1 MPGPSNIA
9 VALRVRPGFLF
20 AFGLALACIGLVAY
34 PLGTAY
40 WYTNLGSPDA
50 DWVNDLHI
58 RKEAALA
65 AADSPRVLFVGGS
78 GCLFTID
85 AELISER
92 LGKPAVNLC
101 SHAGV
106 ALEYFLAYARRHAR
120 PGDSVVIVAEHRVL
134 FRKEPEISE
143 IKWKYFTTWDRGHY
157 WEHGLLGALRTLYRI
172 PLRDLAAVKHER
184 TEVNKGN
191 ITYPAYRM
199 SPAGDMRL
207 RMSITPT
214 RLTNL
219 PDLFVLPSPAADRL
233 VREFT
238 AWARGRGVSVY
249 AVPEATSLAPAD
261 YPLTNDLFALKKTWW
276 GDRGV
281 TLLVPHEDGRLPPDL
296 FQDTAQHGGAGL
308 QYVWS
313 NHVADALLDIEVKA
327 RDILLLPS
335 HPVEGEPF
343 LRTPPKGAR
352 AMVYSTSEERNW
364 GVINADGIARAM
376 AGGARVYVGAPSLRV
391 PGYEVTTLSSKRETE
406 ADVVKRHAGDV
417 ILRCPPAAAP
427 TELSTVLRTAVVE
440 TYRVRIESANGLCS
454 ILIDDRDLAAP
465 WPHLQFRTLDAAR
478 GILTGVYQFDADG
491 TVLTEWLG
499 ELHRQ

>member
-1 MPGPSNIA
+1 MAA
-9 VALRVRPGFLF
+9 VLRARPGFL
-20 AFGLALACIGLVAY
+20 AVFGLTLLVAGLVAY
-34 PLGTAY
+34 PVGVAR
-40 WYTNLGSPDA
+40 WYTNIGNPEA

-58 RKEAALA
+58 RKEVALA
-65 AADSPRVLFVGGS
+65 TAPSPRVLLVGGS
-78 GCLFTID
+78 GCLFTLD
-85 AELISER
+85 AELIGQR
-92 LGKPAVNLC
+92 IGKPAVNLC

-120 PGDSVVIVAEHRVL
+120 PGDSVVIAAEHRVL

-157 WEHGLLGALRTLYRI
+157 WEHGLIGGLRTLYRI

-184 TEVNKGN
+184 TEADKGN

-199 SPAGDMRL
+199 SPFGDMRL
-207 RMSITPT
+207 RMPMTPA

-219 PDLFVLPSPAADRL
+219 ADLFVLPSPAADQL
-233 VREFT
+233 VRDFSS
-238 AWARGRGVSVY
+238 WARGRGVRVY
-249 AVPEATSLAPAD
+249 AVPEATSLAPED
-261 YPLTNDLFALKKTWW
+261 YPLTNELFALKKNWW

-313 NHVADALLDIEVKA
+313 NHVADALIGASIEA

-352 AMVYSTSEERNW
+352 AMVYSTKEQRAW
-364 GVINADGIARAM
+364 GVINDAGIARAI
-376 AGGARVYVGAPSLRV
+376 ANGARVFAGAPSLRV
-391 PGYEVTTLSSKRETE
+391 PGYDITTISSKRETE
-406 ADVVKRHAGDV
+406 AELSKRHAGEM
-417 ILRCPPAAAP
+417 ILRCPPNAAP
-427 TELSTVLRTAVVE
+427 SVMPTVLRTGVLE
-440 TYRVRIESANGLCS
+440 EYRLRIETANGMCS

-465 WPHLQFRTLDAAR
+465 WPHRQLRTLDAAR

-499 ELHRQ
+499 ELKKQ